1 MKRFIIL
8 ITIFSSLSCEV
19 LDQEPVSVIA
29 ESNFYQNA
37 EQVEAAISAV
47 YDIFQTGSIGR
58 DFFASAT
65 AGSDQATTDP
75 SSGGNNNRMNAHAVN
90 ADHGPARDSWR
101 ESYTAIHRANDV
113 IENLPGINSPTL
125 DVGNKRNELLGE
137 AYFLRGFF
145 YFSLVKWYGSVPL
158 ILSTT
163 TTSDPEV
170 LNQARTPLPDVYNQI
185 IEDLTFAAEN
195 LPESYDIDVFTR
207 GRATQGAANGMLAK
221 VYLRRG
227 YTDFA
232 ENNDFQNAAE
242 RAKLVIDNTSLYQ
255 LVPAEDYASMFA
267 ADGGN
272 TVESVFEIQTEQVG
286 LNEGSDLNNE
296 FEARENGGDAR
307 ARILPSQK
315 LLEAFQANPGDIRYE
330 AVISPMDSVLNNG
343 YAYYVTKYN
352 RNGDVLVPNLIILR
366 LADVILVRAE
376 ALNQMGMTAEAIQ
389 LLNQVRERAQIPPT
403 TAQTQAEVFQ
413 AIQDERFVE
422 LAFEGHRWHDLSRFP
437 ANNYEFARSEFA
449 ETAEISQ
456 MDESETYQLLWPIN
470 NRELDVNDA
479 LVQNPGYN

>member
-1 MKRFIIL
+1 MNRLFIAIL
-8 ITIFSSLSCEV
+8 VIFASCDV
-19 LDQEPVSVIA
+19 LNQEPVSVIA

-37 EQVEAAISAV
+37 QQVEAALSAG
-47 YDIFQTGSIGR
+47 YDLFQTGTIGR
-58 DFFASAT
+58 DFFASAS
-65 AGSDQATTDP
+65 AGSDQTTTDP

-90 ADHGPARDSWR
+90 ADHGPARDLWR
-101 ESYTAIHRANDV
+101 ESYRAIHRANDV
-113 IENLPGINSPTL
+113 LENVPGINSASL
-125 DVGNKRNELLGE
+125 DVGNKREELIGE

-145 YFSLVKWYGSVPL
+145 YFTLVKWYGSVPL

-163 TTSDPEV
+163 NTSDPEV
-170 LNQARTPLPDVYNQI
+170 LNQPRAPLVDIYDQI
-185 IEDLTFAAEN
+185 VDDLSLAAES
-195 LPESYDIDVFTR
+195 LPVSYDIDVFTR
-207 GRATQGAANGMLAK
+207 GRATVGAANGILAK
-221 VYLRRG
+221 VYLRRA
-227 YTDFA
+227 YTDFGQ
-232 ENNDFQNAAE
+232 ESDFQDAAN
-242 RAKLVIDNTSLYQ
+242 RAKRVIDNTALYQ
-255 LVPAEDYASMFA
+255 LVPAEEYARIFA

-272 TVESVFEIQTEQVG
+272 TVESIFEAQTEEVG
-286 LNEGSDLNNE
+286 LNEGDNLQRE

-315 LLEAFQANPGDIRYE
+315 LLDALQANPNDIRYD
-330 AVISPMDSVLNNG
+330 ATIGAMDSVLNNG
-343 YAYYVTKYN
+343 FKFYTTKYN
-352 RNGDVLVPNLIILR
+352 RNGGVLVPNLVILR

-422 LAFEGHRWHDLSRFP
+422 LNFEGHRWHDLSRFP

-449 ETAEISQ
+449 ETAEVSQ

-479 LVQNPGYN
+479 LEQNPGYN